1 MSDVKINI
9 THPKVYGTDSKVM
22 KLGEQVVDSK
32 LASRLVK
39 RGVAVEVEVK
49 SKKQLSAHSQK
60 ASLIRG
66 FFCVIIVQ

>member
-9 THPKVYGTDSKVM
+9 IHPKVYGTDSKVM
-22 KLGEQVVDSK
+22 ELGEQIVDSK

-49 SKKQLSAHSQK
+49 SKKQLNAHSQK
-60 ASLIRG
+60 ARFNSGL
-66 FFCVIIVQ
+66 FFVL